1 MREGM
6 LQQCATI

>member
-6 LQQCATI
+6 R